1 MTVRHRTH
9 CNRFFRFFHGC
20 NGVHEIP
27 TDVPDEEDQT
37 ELPNQADQEQVHN
50 NTGQILPAEAS
61 SRPHTPQAS
70 SDDNNSIQILQ
81 PNQNAGSR
89 QNASSDLTEN
99 TGNLN
104 QTLPNQD
111 QLLMIKI
118 LKGAPIKI
126 LFAEKISNP
135 TFYSIKKTRC
145 DGCHGNFAP
154 VLFSQTITQNEFP
167 KNVEVLFFSD
177 TSSNRDSLV
186 AVRQTEGEPSSSPP
200 SRVPPNITSVPS
212 EPQVSSANITEPPLQ
227 ITSQLQSPDSD
238 ATQESSSVDARL
250 QSEEP
255 ANHPVTENQM
265 QPLPSLSSTA
275 ESVHLSQEPSLPEP
289 STHSE

>member
-9 CNRFFRFFHGC
+9 CNWFFRFFHGC

-27 TDVPDEEDQT
+27 TEVPDQENQT

-50 NTGQILPAEAS
+50 NTGQILPAQAT

-99 TGNLN
+99 TGYLN
-104 QTLPNQD
+104 QTFRNHQF
-111 QLLMIKI
+111 LMMKI
-118 LKGAPIKI
+118 LKEAPIKI
-126 LFAEKISNP
+126 LFAEEISKP
-135 TFYSIKKTRC
+135 IFYLIKKTAC
-145 DGCHGNFAP
+145 PNCETDFSP
-154 VLFSQTITQNEFP
+154 LLLSQTIFLTNDLN
-167 KNVEVLFFSD
+167 NVELLLVPDINF
-177 TSSNRDSLV
+177 NRNSLV
-186 AVRQTEGEPSSSPP
+186 AVRQTEGEPSSSQP

-212 EPQVSSANITEPPLQ
+212 EPPVSSANITEPPLQ

-250 QSEEP
+250 QSEES
-255 ANHPVTENQM
+255 ANHPVTENET

-275 ESVHLSQEPSLPEP
+275 ESVHLFQEPSLPEP

>member
-27 TDVPDEEDQT
+27 TDVPDEEDQI
-37 ELPNQADQEQVHN
+37 ELPNQAEQEQVPN
-50 NTGQILPAEAS
+50 NTGQILPAQAT

-81 PNQNAGSR
+81 PNQNAGSH

-104 QTLPNQD
+104 QTPQD
-111 QLLMIKI
+111 EGQLLMMKI
-118 LKGAPIKI
+118 LQEAPIKI
-126 LFAEKISNP
+126 LFAEEISKP
-135 TFYSIKKTRC
+135 KFYLIEKTAC
-145 DGCHGNFAP
+145 DSCKENFAP
-154 VLFSQTITQNEFP
+154 VLFSQVIPQNEFP
-167 KNVEVLFFSD
+167 KNVELVLVPD
-177 TSSNRDSLV
+177 TNLNRNSLV
-186 AVRQTEGEPSSSPP
+186 AVRQTEGEPSSSQP

-212 EPQVSSANITEPPLQ
+212 EPPVSPANITEPPLQ

-250 QSEEP
+250 QSEES
-255 ANHPVTENQM
+255 ANHPVTENET

-275 ESVHLSQEPSLPEP
+275 ESVHLSQEPSLPES
-289 STHSE
+289 STRFE